1 MKEERDIRAEKI
13 ADDIVNLADSLDN
26 AHDLDDAWKR
36 IQKGLQYLS
45 AKDTMFKMKRE
56 IKDAKKEEGN

>member
-1 MKEERDIRAEKI
+1 MKEEKDIRAEKI

-26 AHDLDDAWKR
+26 AHDLDDAWR
-36 IQKGLQYLS
+36 RGLQYLS

>member
-1 MKEERDIRAEKI
+1 MKEEKDIRAEKI

>member
-26 AHDLDDAWKR
+26 AHDLDDSWKR

>member
-26 AHDLDDAWKR
+26 AHDLDDAWQR
-36 IQKGLQYLS
+36 ITEALRYLS
-45 AKDTMFKMKRE
+45 AKDTMLKQRRT
-56 IKDAKKEEGN
+56 

>member
-1 MKEERDIRAEKI
+1 MKEEKDIRAEKI

-45 AKDTMFKMKRE
+45 AKDTMFKMK
-56 IKDAKKEEGN
+56 KDLMDAKKEERN